1 MPGWVKVV
9 GDLVEPALDCDIGIG
24 FLGSLT
30 RALSRIQCRTP
41 THRLPLHPST
51 RTLSRAVFATVR
63 KEADAAGLTAPKG
76 AEGRI
81 VPLIC
86 DICDV
91 DSLVEARA
99 IVERECE
106 AGGKDLQG
114 IVNNAGEWWQCCG
127 FFFFWGGGGGS
138 WTNRASRTFWF
149 KFL

>member
-1 MPGWVKVV
+1 M
-9 GDLVEPALDCDIGIG
+9 
-24 FLGSLT
+24 
-30 RALSRIQCRTP
+30 
-41 THRLPLHPST
+41 
-51 RTLSRAVFATVR
+51 FATVR

-76 AEGRI
+76 AKGRI

-114 IVNNAGEWWQCCG
+114 IVNNAGKEGNARLPMPDWQWIHGWMEGTGPDSLAPFHFSHGRRSHRC
-127 FFFFWGGGGGS
+127 WQA
-138 WTNRASRTFWF
+138 TRKPDHSR
-149 KFL
+149 